1 MDIAIL
7 FASENASKIEM
18 TVKIVELGFSIFMK
32 AFNHF
37 QRTVTASKAFSTFH
51 ATLFGFLWGLSQQSK
66 SPSETILKFLNQI
79 KKYCFKLRYIPIAL
93 RSKTCVIKK

>member
-1 MDIAIL
+1 MTDLFEIFMNIAIL

-37 QRTVTASKAFSTFH
+37 QRTVTAQKHF
-51 ATLFGFLWGLSQQSK
+51 QQFM
-66 SPSETILKFLNQI
+66 PHF
-79 KKYCFKLRYIPIAL
+79 
-93 RSKTCVIKK
+93 

>member
-1 MDIAIL
+1 MTNRFYVFMNIAIL

-37 QRTVTASKAFSTFH
+37 QRAITASKAFSTFH
-51 ATLFGFLWGLSQQSK
+51 ATLFGFLWGLSQQFQVTFRNHTKVFK
-66 SPSETILKFLNQI
+66 SN
-79 KKYCFKLRYIPIAL
+79 KKVLL
-93 RSKTCVIKK
+93 

>member
-37 QRTVTASKAFSTFH
+37 QKTITASKAFSTFH
-51 ATLFGFLWGLSQQSK
+51 ATLFGFLRALSQQFQVTFRNHTKVFK
-66 SPSETILKFLNQI
+66 SN
-79 KKYCFKLRYIPIAL
+79 KKVLL
-93 RSKTCVIKK
+93 